1 MNEGSGPPGGAQ
13 AFLIDLDGV
22 IREWPKDVGDPDRL
36 PGLDPDVV
44 RAALFAQDLLDQVV
58 VGAITD
64 EAWRLEAARRIEE
77 ACGVECAALL
87 ADAAA
92 YPGEVRPEVL
102 ALCRRVRERAPVG
115 LVTNATTRLDDH
127 LRQLGIAG
135 EFDRIFNSSEL
146 GVAKPDVRVFQLACE
161 ALDVAPADVVF
172 VDDTISHVEAAASLG
187 MRAELY
193 TSAAALEMLLREAE
207 LLS

>member
-1 MNEGSGPPGGAQ
+1 MAGPAR

-22 IREWPKDVGDPDRL
+22 IREWPKDVGDPDRI
-36 PGLDPDVV
+36 PGLDPEVV
-44 RAALFAQDLLDQVV
+44 RGALFADDLLGQVV
-58 VGAITD
+58 IGAITD

-77 ACGVECAALL
+77 ACGVECAAAL
-87 ADAAA
+87 AKAAA
-92 YPGEVRPEVL
+92 YPGEVRPDVL

-127 LRQLGIAG
+127 LGQLGIAG
-135 EFDRIFNSSEL
+135 EFDRVFNSSEL
-146 GVAKPDVRVFQLACE
+146 GVAKPDVRVFRLACE

-172 VDDTISHVEAAASLG
+172 VDDTSAHVEAAASVG

-193 TSAAALEMLLREAE
+193 TSVAALETLLRREG